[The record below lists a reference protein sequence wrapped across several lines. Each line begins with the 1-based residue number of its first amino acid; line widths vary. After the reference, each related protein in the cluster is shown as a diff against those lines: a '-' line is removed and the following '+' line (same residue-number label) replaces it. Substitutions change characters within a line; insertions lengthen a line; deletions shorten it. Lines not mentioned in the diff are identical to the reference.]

1 MLDTTLCNSYLS
13 VNLQTIINNMQSIQE
28 DIGPDVE
35 CIPVLKDNAYCLGA
49 VPIAKALCTYA
60 NVRTIAVAQV
70 CEGVELRQAGLSAP
84 AVLVLG
90 GVPERLF
97 PAAVEYGLQLTVFH
111 PSTVYALEKLAAA
124 QGKRAEV
131 QIKVETGLNRT
142 GAKPG
147 AELGALATAL
157 AACPHVRTMGVFSHF
172 STGETKESPTAY
184 RQFQLY
190 QQALAQLQAAG
201 IDPPQKHMCNSGGS
215 DWFRASFCNAVRI
228 GRRLYMDNQ
237 AEPLTPGTPGA
248 VQEACSW
255 RASVTNLRVVEAG
268 DTVGYDAASPPYAW
282 ATATASTILWRKQA
296 ARCWWGNRKP
306 GFWLPAWTNA
316 SWM

>member
-124 QGKRAEV
+124 HGKRAEV

-157 AACPHVRTMGVFSHF
+157 AACPHVRGILPFFHGRDKRKPYGLPAV
-172 STGETKESPTAY
+172 STLSAGFGTA
-184 RQFQLY
+184 
-190 QQALAQLQAAG
+190 
-201 IDPPQKHMCNSGGS
+201 S
-215 DWFRASFCNAVRI
+215 
-228 GRRLYMDNQ
+228 GRRHRSATEAHVQQRRQRLVPRLVLQ
-237 AEPLTPGTPGA
+237 RSTHRAPA
-248 VQEACSW
+248 VY
-255 RASVTNLRVVEAG
+255 G
-268 DTVGYDAASPPYAW
+268 
-282 ATATASTILWRKQA
+282 
-296 ARCWWGNRKP
+296 
-306 GFWLPAWTNA
+306 
-316 SWM
+316 

>member
-1 MLDTTLCNSYLS
+1 MLDTSLCNSYLS

-157 AACPHVRTMGVFSHF
+157 AACPHVRTMGVFFHGRDKRKPYGLPAV
-172 STGETKESPTAY
+172 STLSAGFGTA
-184 RQFQLY
+184 
-190 QQALAQLQAAG
+190 
-201 IDPPQKHMCNSGGS
+201 S
-215 DWFRASFCNAVRI
+215 
-228 GRRLYMDNQ
+228 GRRHRSATEAHVQQRRQRLVPRLVLQ
-237 AEPLTPGTPGA
+237 RSTHRAPA
-248 VQEACSW
+248 VY
-255 RASVTNLRVVEAG
+255 G
-268 DTVGYDAASPPYAW
+268 
-282 ATATASTILWRKQA
+282 
-296 ARCWWGNRKP
+296 
-306 GFWLPAWTNA
+306 
-316 SWM
+316 

>member
-147 AELGALATAL
+147 AELARWPPRWPPVPMCAQWGYSPIFPRARQKKALRPTGSFNFISRLWHSFRPQASIRHRSTCATA
-157 AACPHVRTMGVFSHF
+157 AAATGSAPRSATQYASGAGCIWIIRPNRSHPERRVRCRR
-172 STGETKESPTAY
+172 P
-184 RQFQLY
+184 
-190 QQALAQLQAAG
+190 AAG
-201 IDPPQKHMCNSGGS
+201 AP
-215 DWFRASFCNAVRI
+215 R
-228 GRRLYMDNQ
+228 
-237 AEPLTPGTPGA
+237 
-248 VQEACSW
+248 
-255 RASVTNLRVVEAG
+255 
-268 DTVGYDAASPPYAW
+268 
-282 ATATASTILWRKQA
+282 
-296 ARCWWGNRKP
+296 
-306 GFWLPAWTNA
+306 
-316 SWM
+316 

>member
-147 AELGALATAL
+147 AELGALAAAL
-157 AACPHVRTMGVFSHF
+157 AAHAKEKGPMPEMTNDALARDYPVLYQSLLQIIHN
-172 STGETKESPTAY
+172 TGERVNRRMEI
-184 RQFQLY
+184 QN
-190 QQALAQLQAAG
+190 
-201 IDPPQKHMCNSGGS
+201 QK
-215 DWFRASFCNAVRI
+215 
-228 GRRLYMDNQ
+228 
-237 AEPLTPGTPGA
+237 
-248 VQEACSW
+248 
-255 RASVTNLRVVEAG
+255 
-268 DTVGYDAASPPYAW
+268 
-282 ATATASTILWRKQA
+282 
-296 ARCWWGNRKP
+296 
-306 GFWLPAWTNA
+306 
-316 SWM
+316 

>member
-1 MLDTTLCNSYLS
+1 MLDTSLCNSYLS

-172 STGETKESPTAY
+172 PRARQKKALRLPAVSTLSAGFGTA
-184 RQFQLY
+184 
-190 QQALAQLQAAG
+190 
-201 IDPPQKHMCNSGGS
+201 S
-215 DWFRASFCNAVRI
+215 
-228 GRRLYMDNQ
+228 GRRHRSATEAHVQQRRQRLVPRLVLQ
-237 AEPLTPGTPGA
+237 RSTHRAPA
-248 VQEACSW
+248 VY
-255 RASVTNLRVVEAG
+255 G
-268 DTVGYDAASPPYAW
+268 
-282 ATATASTILWRKQA
+282 
-296 ARCWWGNRKP
+296 
-306 GFWLPAWTNA
+306 
-316 SWM
+316 

>member
-147 AELGALATAL
+147 AELGALAAAL
-157 AACPHVRTMGVFSHF
+157 AV
-172 STGETKESPTAY
+172 STLSAGFGTA
-184 RQFQLY
+184 
-190 QQALAQLQAAG
+190 
-201 IDPPQKHMCNSGGS
+201 S
-215 DWFRASFCNAVRI
+215 
-228 GRRLYMDNQ
+228 GRRHRSATEAHVQQRRQRLVPRLVLQ
-237 AEPLTPGTPGA
+237 RSTHRAPA
-248 VQEACSW
+248 VY
-255 RASVTNLRVVEAG
+255 G
-268 DTVGYDAASPPYAW
+268 
-282 ATATASTILWRKQA
+282 
-296 ARCWWGNRKP
+296 
-306 GFWLPAWTNA
+306 
-316 SWM
+316 

>member
-1 MLDTTLCNSYLS
+1 MLDTSLCNSYLS

-147 AELGALATAL
+147 AELGAGHRAGRLSPCAHNGGILPFFHGRDKRKPYGLPAVSTLSAGFGTA
-157 AACPHVRTMGVFSHF
+157 S
-172 STGETKESPTAY
+172 
-184 RQFQLY
+184 
-190 QQALAQLQAAG
+190 
-201 IDPPQKHMCNSGGS
+201 
-215 DWFRASFCNAVRI
+215 
-228 GRRLYMDNQ
+228 GRRHRS
-237 AEPLTPGTPGA
+237 ATEA
-248 VQEACSW
+248 HVQQRRQRLVPRLVLQRSTH
-255 RASVTNLRVVEAG
+255 RAP
-268 DTVGYDAASPPYAW
+268 TVYG
-282 ATATASTILWRKQA
+282 
-296 ARCWWGNRKP
+296 
-306 GFWLPAWTNA
+306 
-316 SWM
+316 

>member
-124 QGKRAEV
+124 QRKRAEV

-147 AELGALATAL
+147 AELGALAAAL
-157 AACPHVRTMGVFSHF
+157 AACRYVDSL
-172 STGETKESPTAY
+172 S
-184 RQFQLY
+184 
-190 QQALAQLQAAG
+190 
-201 IDPPQKHMCNSGGS
+201 
-215 DWFRASFCNAVRI
+215 
-228 GRRLYMDNQ
+228 
-237 AEPLTPGTPGA
+237 
-248 VQEACSW
+248 
-255 RASVTNLRVVEAG
+255 
-268 DTVGYDAASPPYAW
+268 
-282 ATATASTILWRKQA
+282 
-296 ARCWWGNRKP
+296 
-306 GFWLPAWTNA
+306 
-316 SWM
+316 

>member
-157 AACPHVRTMGVFSHF
+157 AACPHVRTMGYSPIFPRARQKKALRPTGSFNFISRLWHSFRPQASIRHRSTCATAAAATGSAPRSATQYASGADCIWIIRPNRSHP
-172 STGETKESPTAY
+172 G
-184 RQFQLY
+184 RRVRCRRH
-190 QQALAQLQAAG
+190 AAG
-201 IDPPQKHMCNSGGS
+201 AP
-215 DWFRASFCNAVRI
+215 R
-228 GRRLYMDNQ
+228 
-237 AEPLTPGTPGA
+237 
-248 VQEACSW
+248 
-255 RASVTNLRVVEAG
+255 
-268 DTVGYDAASPPYAW
+268 
-282 ATATASTILWRKQA
+282 
-296 ARCWWGNRKP
+296 
-306 GFWLPAWTNA
+306 
-316 SWM
+316 

>member
-157 AACPHVRTMGVFSHF
+157 AATLGTGNIIGV
-172 STGETKESPTAY
+172 STAI
-184 RQFQLY
+184 
-190 QQALAQLQAAG
+190 AL
-201 IDPPQKHMCNSGGS
+201 GG
-215 DWFRASFCNAVRI
+215 
-228 GRRLYMDNQ
+228 
-237 AEPLTPGTPGA
+237 PGA
-248 VQEACSW
+248 VLWCWLTGVFGIATKYGEALLAVKYRTRGKSGAIVGGPMYTIERGLGW
-255 RASVTNLRVVEAG
+255 KWLAVIFAAFTVLATFGAG
-268 DTVGYDAASPPYAW
+268 CTVPVSYTHLTLP
-282 ATATASTILWRKQA
+282 TIL
-296 ARCWWGNRKP
+296 
-306 GFWLPAWTNA
+306 LV
-316 SWM
+316 

>member
-1 MLDTTLCNSYLS
+1 MHPC
-13 VNLQTIINNMQSIQE
+13 
-28 DIGPDVE
+28 VE
-35 CIPVLKDNAYCLGA
+35 GQCLLPGCCTHC
-49 VPIAKALCTYA
+49 KALCTYA

-172 STGETKESPTAY
+172 PRVRQKKALRPTGSFNFISRLWHSFRPQASIRYRSTCATAAAATGSAPRSATQY
-184 RQFQLY
+184 ASGAGCIWIIRPNRSHPD
-190 QQALAQLQAAG
+190 AGCRRHAAG
-201 IDPPQKHMCNSGGS
+201 AP
-215 DWFRASFCNAVRI
+215 R
-228 GRRLYMDNQ
+228 
-237 AEPLTPGTPGA
+237 
-248 VQEACSW
+248 
-255 RASVTNLRVVEAG
+255 
-268 DTVGYDAASPPYAW
+268 
-282 ATATASTILWRKQA
+282 
-296 ARCWWGNRKP
+296 
-306 GFWLPAWTNA
+306 
-316 SWM
+316 

>member
-201 IDPPQKHMCNSGGS
+201 IDPHRSTCAIAAAATGSAPRSATQYASGAGCIWIIRPNRS
-215 DWFRASFCNAVRI
+215 HPERRVRC
-228 GRRLYMDNQ
+228 RRH
-237 AEPLTPGTPGA
+237 AAGA
-248 VQEACSW
+248 P
-255 RASVTNLRVVEAG
+255 R
-268 DTVGYDAASPPYAW
+268 
-282 ATATASTILWRKQA
+282 
-296 ARCWWGNRKP
+296 
-306 GFWLPAWTNA
+306 
-316 SWM
+316 